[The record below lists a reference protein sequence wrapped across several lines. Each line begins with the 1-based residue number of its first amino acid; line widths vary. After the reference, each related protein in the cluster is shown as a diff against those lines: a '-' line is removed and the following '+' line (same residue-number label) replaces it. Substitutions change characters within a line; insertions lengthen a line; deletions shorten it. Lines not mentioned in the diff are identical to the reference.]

1 MQTNNKVSGTERRI
15 LKKEYSELK
24 SMVKNNWRFEEMEND
39 MYLFGIGSKPLP
51 HEKQEEFV
59 AKWQKRMS
67 DIEFLLSE
75 QNDCVLF

>member
-1 MQTNNKVSGTERRI
+1 MQTNNKISGTARRV

-24 SMVKNNWRFEEMEND
+24 SMVKNNSRFEQMEND
-39 MYLFGIGSKPLP
+39 MYQIGIGSKPMS

-59 AKWQKRMS
+59 VKWQKRML

-75 QNDCVLF
+75 QNDCVLS